1 MRLREFV
8 ESPITGQTHV
18 RIYRMGTIILLF
30 IPKGKCATSL
40 NLRAA
45 QTIPNLSLFCQRSWR
60 GTVERAC
67 ARKGDKVAERG
78 GRVRADGDAAVLG
91 LQLQGCF

>member
-1 MRLREFV
+1 MV
-8 ESPITGQTHV
+8 GT
-18 RIYRMGTIILLF
+18 YRMETTVLLL
-30 IPKGKCATSL
+30 IPKSNCSAC
-40 NLRAA
+40 AA
-45 QTIPNLSLFCQRSWR
+45 QTFPNPTLGCQRSWR

-91 LQLQGCF
+91 LQLQGCS